1 MKWLASCISD
11 AGSALWRS
19 FADFIDWLIRRSR
32 STGSAV
38 SVGSSVII
46 TETRF
51 PKVPICSG
59 VRTDT
64 GMKPSSE
71 STGSS
76 PRSSSHVRS
85 PAVQMARTTSLTVQP
100 KVFLIIFTSSSDI
113 DSNATRRCADMRV

>member
-1 MKWLASCISD
+1 M
-11 AGSALWRS
+11 
-19 FADFIDWLIRRSR
+19 RRR
-32 STGSAV
+32 RCTGSGV

-64 GMKPSSE
+64 GMKPSSD
-71 STGSS
+71 SAGSS
-76 PRSSSHVRS
+76 PRSSSHERS
-85 PAVQMARTTSLTVQP
+85 PAVQMASTTSLTVQP

-113 DSNATRRCADMRV
+113 DSNATRRCADIRRLKSRLGGDEAVSLQRRSGVVVLAGPA